1 MILQDVLTKTIQ
13 FFKERK
19 IETARLDA
27 EILISKALG
36 LKRIDLYLKFDQ
48 PLKDH
53 EIEKCRDMVRRRSK
67 GESVAYILNEKDF
80 FRHTFF
86 VDSRVLVPRP
96 ETELLVE
103 KVLERTQDQTGVRI
117 LDLGSGSGCLGL
129 SILKDKGAD
138 SQAWFVDISQA
149 ALDVTQMNAE
159 RLEVLPRA
167 HFLCGDAAKVSFE
180 PEFFDIIVMNPPYI
194 DPSDSGVQA
203 SVREFEPNLALFAS
217 DEGFEFIEKWT
228 TKHRGELKVNGWMGS
243 ELGSGHRDRALE
255 LYGRLG
261 LKDVQIIQDLAGH
274 DRHVIGR
281 G

>member
-1 MILQDVLTKTIQ
+1 MILQDVLAKTIQ

-27 EILISKALG
+27 ELLISKALG

-48 PLKDH
+48 PLKEH

-103 KVLERTQDQTGVRI
+103 KILERTVNQSTVRI
-117 LDLGSGSGCLGL
+117 LDLGCGSGCLGL

-138 SQAWFVDISQA
+138 SQAWFVDVSQE
-149 ALDVTQMNAE
+149 ALDVTQVNAE
-159 RLEVLPRA
+159 RLEVLPRT
-167 HFLCGDAAKVSFE
+167 HLICGDASVVSFE
-180 PEFFDIIVMNPPYI
+180 PEYFDIIVMNPPYI
-194 DPSDSGVQA
+194 DPRDPGVQE
-203 SVREFEPNLALFAS
+203 SVREFEPNLALFAG
-217 DEGFEFIEKWT
+217 DGGFEFIEKWT
-228 TKHRGELKVNGWMGS
+228 VKHRGELRASGWMGS
-243 ELGSGHRDRALE
+243 ELGSGHRDRAIE
-255 LYGRLG
+255 LYRRLG
-261 LKDVQIIQDLAGH
+261 LKDVQILSDLAGH